1 MAEDVK
7 PTRKNLMAIED
18 RIELSERGHD
28 TLEQKRDGLIMEF
41 MDILDQAQ
49 DVRANL
55 NQDYE
60 RAQNK
65 INMARAMEGD
75 VAVRGAASALKEYPE
90 ITTQSKNIMGVVV
103 PQIESSRVKKSLD
116 QRGYGLLGSS
126 ARIDEAADAYEELLE
141 SIILAAEVETAMKK
155 MLEEIE
161 TTKRRVNALEFKLLP
176 ELYENQE
183 YIEQKL
189 EEQEREEIFRLK
201 KIKAKKEEEEKEEA
215 PEEEAEEERPKSPV
229 ALMGSSPYSLED
241 DLQRVADYAPEGGG
255 DVVRPLSGRPP
266 AASPRNEP
274 GAGDCRSDCTRPR
287 HRRATVRRGR
297 SRARFPTP
305 TARGPAGAAR
315 RTARLA
321 RDAPRGVTATG
332 ASRARGRRPAAG
344 TGPPRRQ
351 LRRGGPRRPRSPPS
365 ATRRCCERTG
375 RPFHPRS
382 RDGSNVARFGGVRG
396 GSHRQRVL
404 RAEEEALRRRWS
416 TGGCRRCHRT
426 RRRAVRLSRSRW

>member
-49 DVRANL
+49 DVRSEL
-55 NQDYE
+55 SDDYQN
-60 RAQNK
+60 AQHK

-75 VAVRGAASALKEYPE
+75 VAVRGAAAALKEHPE

-141 SIILAAEVETAMKK
+141 TIILAAEVETAMKK

-176 ELYENQE
+176 DLYENKE

-201 KIKAKKEEEEKEEA
+201 KIKAKKEEEEKEA
-215 PEEEAEEERPKSPV
+215 REAEAAAAESDEVERVS
-229 ALMGSSPYSLED
+229 AD
-241 DLQRVADYAPEGGG
+241 D
-255 DVVRPLSGRPP
+255 
-266 AASPRNEP
+266 
-274 GAGDCRSDCTRPR
+274 
-287 HRRATVRRGR
+287 
-297 SRARFPTP
+297 
-305 TARGPAGAAR
+305 
-315 RTARLA
+315 
-321 RDAPRGVTATG
+321 
-332 ASRARGRRPAAG
+332 
-344 TGPPRRQ
+344 
-351 LRRGGPRRPRSPPS
+351 
-365 ATRRCCERTG
+365 
-375 RPFHPRS
+375 
-382 RDGSNVARFGGVRG
+382 
-396 GSHRQRVL
+396 
-404 RAEEEALRRRWS
+404 
-416 TGGCRRCHRT
+416 
-426 RRRAVRLSRSRW
+426 